1 MAKYLQLYL
10 DTDFIIPIGV
20 GDSGNFSK
28 YIDQQASRRL
38 WLYFSRQTGT
48 GGTFESTETNKA
60 NFEAGREGFFGDFWK
75 HIEKN
80 DKVPGETFRYI
91 DLLDL
96 SHIVTKLREWSNAT
110 LFTET
115 PEIVLNF
122 SSVIPMKA
130 RRVFAEY
137 IQEKLGGIRSYSVEM
152 NDLLSAKTAYDNQ
165 TMDPSFGDQLLII
178 QSAGN
183 DILLSVQ
190 TWCGDQFMQGDDPVR
205 LKKKG
210 SEFLKE
216 ALAKMVVDVNEQHY
230 QMLLPEQKEREY
242 AFQKQ
247 FAERWLS
254 ERRGD
259 EDFWVDNFYY
269 SKNPSK
275 IYPPIQVDGK
285 RLNLIE
291 KEAIRNTIAE
301 ISKFYREN
309 IVNKHLHT
317 VLVGDVFK
325 EEIFLKD
332 CVSVTSSDGKYT
344 FFNDNAVQEALG
356 RYNVK
361 YPTFKE
367 ELRNL
372 ERNFMD
378 KANERARI
386 RTYVHNAEVIGGIR
400 DAVTTAVRKM
410 KTSVEAVIDRNADL
424 NATWDTYMRKS
435 KFDEASDII
444 GRMSTSDDLAVKKAE
459 AIEVLKKIE
468 RSNSML
474 IELQQLND
482 VQPIIEA
489 IRNGEKELRELNTKA
504 DELRNLP
511 LTLTDTVRKYRDL
524 YPRYKEL
531 KRQFE
536 SEPTLTGRKNI
547 VEEMKNLTMEEMP
560 VTDIEPVTGSIS
572 VTTEKSGGFLGFGG
586 KSTIKIKVTVDHPLP
601 CRAVLVVCP
610 KVINRIPE
618 DRYGVYSI
626 DVDKG
631 SEGNVININETP
643 ETLMSK
649 KGAKSIFVKFW
660 PHEDDKIPINRFD
673 FKGSGLIT
681 L

>member
-28 YIDQQASRRL
+28 YSDQQASRRL
-38 WLYFSRQTGT
+38 WLYFSRKSANGI
-48 GGTFESTETNKA
+48 FESSEINKA
-60 NFEAGREGFFGDFWK
+60 NFEAGREGFFGNFWQ
-75 HIEKN
+75 HIEKK
-80 DKVPGETFRYI
+80 DKVPGESFRYI
-91 DLLDL
+91 DLLEL
-96 SHIVTKLREWSNAT
+96 SRIVSALREWSNAT

-122 SSVIPMKA
+122 SSTIPMKA
-130 RRVFAEY
+130 RRALAEY
-137 IQEKLGGIRSYSVEM
+137 LEEKLGNIRSYSIEV
-152 NDLLSAKTAYDNQ
+152 NDLLSAKTAYDHQ
-165 TMDPSFGDQLLII
+165 TMDPTFGDQLLII

-183 DILLSVQ
+183 DILMSVQ

-216 ALAKMVVDVNEQHY
+216 ALAKLVVDQNEQHY
-230 QMLLPEQKEREY
+230 KMLLPDQMEKEY
-242 AFQKQ
+242 AYQKQ
-247 FAERWLS
+247 FAETWLS
-254 ERRGD
+254 GRRGD
-259 EDFWVDNFYY
+259 QDFWVDNFHY
-269 SKNPSK
+269 SDNPSK

-291 KEAIRNTIAE
+291 KEAIRNTIAD

-317 VLVGDVFK
+317 ILVGDVFK

-344 FFNDNAVQEALG
+344 YFNDNAIQEALG

-361 YPTFKE
+361 HSTFTE
-367 ELRNL
+367 DLRDL

-386 RTYVHNAEVIGGIR
+386 RTYVHNAEIIGGIR
-400 DAVTTAVRKM
+400 EAVTDAVRKM
-410 KTSVEAVIDRNADL
+410 RTAVDAVTDRNADL
-424 NATWDTYMRKS
+424 NASWETHMKKS
-435 KFDEASDII
+435 RFEEASDII
-444 GRMSTSDDLAVKKAE
+444 GRMSTSDDLAVSKTE
-459 AIEVLKKIE
+459 SIEVLKKIE

-482 VQPIIEA
+482 VKPIIES
-489 IRNGEKELRELNTKA
+489 IRDKEKELRELNTKA
-504 DELRNLP
+504 AELRNLP
-511 LTLTDTVRKYRDL
+511 ETLTATVRKYKDL

-531 KRQFE
+531 KKQFD
-536 SEPTLTGRKNI
+536 SEPTLTGRKQI
-547 VEEMKNLTMEEMP
+547 VEEMRELTMEPMP
-560 VTDIEPVTGSIS
+560 VTDIEPVKGSIS
-572 VTTEKSGGFLGFGG
+572 VKAEKSGGFLGMGA
-586 KSTIKIKVTVDHPLP
+586 KLTIHIRVNIDNPLP
-601 CRAVLVVCP
+601 CRGVLVVSP

-618 DRYGVYSI
+618 DRYGVYTI

-631 SEGNVININETP
+631 SEGNVIDINENP
-643 ETLMSK
+643 ETLISDK
-649 KGAKSIFVKFW
+649 KAKSIFVKFW